1 MRGILYIET
10 NKNTREGTKMTALEK
25 GLAVAKEYAENSLW
39 GNGRYEIYQ
48 NEWKKYGKH
57 RIYISFSGFTSDGR
71 EEKNYKVGYV
81 DVIADRFYK
90 TI

>member
-1 MRGILYIET
+1 
-10 NKNTREGTKMTALEK
+10 MTALEK

-57 RIYISFSGFTSDGR
+57 RIYISFSGFTLDGR
-71 EEKNYKVGYV
+71 EEKNYQVGYV
-81 DVIADRFYK
+81 DVIAGRFYK